1 MRFVA
6 DESVDGN
13 VVRALRSA
21 GHLIT
26 AITEEMPGTKDRDVL
41 AFAAGRDEVLLTED
55 KDFGEIVHSHRQHH
69 GGVVLM
75 RMNELS
81 PMDRAAR
88 TLMVIS
94 VHEGRLKNAFTV
106 ITAKRVRIRPDP
118 RGA

>member
-21 GHLIT
+21 GHAVVYI
-26 AITEEMPGTKDRDVL
+26 ADEMPTTKDPQVL

-55 KDFGEIVHSHRQHH
+55 KDFGEIVHNRRHQHS
-69 GGVVLM
+69 GVVLM
-75 RMNELS
+75 RMNEMS
-81 PMDRAAR
+81 PLDRVAR

-94 VHEGRLKNAFTV
+94 VHEARLKNAFTV
-106 ITAKRVRIRPDP
+106 ISTKRVRVRPS
-118 RGA
+118 R